1 MGTQTYYASRLFD
14 VCLRCIFGSSWEN
27 IPNRLPDS
35 AGITTPQM
43 VAFFLTWL
51 MQLPFAWLHPS
62 KAGPLFVVKSV
73 LSPIAYI
80 ATMIWALV
88 KFNGVNLDLAD
99 PDSTIVG
106 IALGWSFMRAINTVV
121 SGVVPPMV
129 NIADLARYGNRPV
142 RDILP

>member
-1 MGTQTYYASRLFD
+1 
-14 VCLRCIFGSSWEN
+14 
-27 IPNRLPDS
+27 
-35 AGITTPQM
+35 
-43 VAFFLTWL
+43 

-88 KFNGVNLDLAD
+88 EFGGVDLALGEV
-99 PDSTIVG
+99 TVTG
-106 IALGWSFMRAINTVV
+106 AALGWSFMRAINTVV

-142 RDILP
+142 RDLLP